1 MKVGDI
7 ITIDRLI
14 QGGTGYY
21 HYPVLLTGGVALL
34 GSKTEVERGDDDQ
47 LNIGGLEGQYFSFQ
61 FLRAGKAEV
70 QLARFRSFEPEDAMY
85 EQVMTF
91 DVEPQETEFLGTW
104 TQFDDLEE
112 QDQEVFDAAV
122 TLIGVTFMPEK
133 VSKQIVNGTNYRFFC
148 YGRPAVVGE
157 HRFPVILKVFKNADG
172 EVELK
177 GIERVVL

>member
-7 ITIDRLI
+7 ITIDRSLM
-14 QGGTGYY
+14 GGTGYY
-21 HYPVLLTGGVALL
+21 YYPVLLTGGVALL
-34 GSKTEVERGDDDQ
+34 GSRVEIERDGDG
-47 LNIGGLEGQYFSFQ
+47 LIKIGGTETQYFSFQ
-61 FLRAGKAEV
+61 FLCAGKSEI
-70 QLARFRSFEPEDAMY
+70 QLARFRSFEPEDALY

-112 QDQEVFDAAV
+112 QDQEVFDAAIK
-122 TLIGVTFMPEK
+122 LISVKFTPEK